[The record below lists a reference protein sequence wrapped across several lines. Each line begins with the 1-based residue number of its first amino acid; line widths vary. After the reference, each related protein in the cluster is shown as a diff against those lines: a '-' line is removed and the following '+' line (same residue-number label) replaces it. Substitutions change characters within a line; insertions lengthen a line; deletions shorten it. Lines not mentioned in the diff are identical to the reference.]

1 MDQTLSRTAL
11 YDTHLSL
18 GGRMVPFAGWEMP
31 LQFQGILAEAR
42 AVRAGAGLFDVSH
55 MGRIWI
61 RGPQAG
67 ALLDWIVTADVAS
80 VALSRARYTL
90 VCTEEGGIIDD
101 CIFYRLG
108 DEEFLLIANA
118 ANREAVWRWLHQW
131 RDARFPGA
139 ELEDRTSEV
148 GMIAFQGPHTAEM
161 LERVA
166 PGVAQGLGL
175 FRCATARVADV
186 EALVGRTGYTGEDG
200 FELMPAAEDAQ
211 GLWSALQEQGAIPC
225 GLGARDVLRL
235 EAGLLLHGTDMD
247 VTRNPFEAGLERFVA
262 LDSESVSSEALRRI
276 QREGTRQRL
285 TGFQLIERGIA
296 RHGYPI
302 VRQGKSVGEVTS
314 GGYAPTLDRSIGL
327 GYVSVELAT
336 PGSRF
341 AIDIRGKL
349 VEAEAVPLPFY
360 SRRRG

>member
-1 MDQTLSRTAL
+1 MAETLSRTAL

-18 GGRMVPFAGWEMP
+18 GGRIVPFAGWEMP

-42 AVRAGAGLFDVSH
+42 AVRSSAGLFDVSH
-55 MGRIWI
+55 MGRLWI
-61 RGPQAG
+61 RGPQAA
-67 ALLDWIVTADVAS
+67 ALLDWVVTADVAS
-80 VALSRARYTL
+80 VGLNRARYTL

-108 DEEFLLIANA
+108 DEEFLLVANA

-131 RDARFPGA
+131 RDARFPAAG
-139 ELEDRTSEV
+139 LEDRTFEV
-148 GMIAFQGPHTAEM
+148 GMIAFQGPDTPEV
-161 LERVA
+161 LEQVA
-166 PGVAQGLGL
+166 LGVTKGLGP
-175 FRCATARVADV
+175 FRSTTARVAGV
-186 EALVGRTGYTGEDG
+186 EALVGHTGYTGEDG
-200 FELMPAAEDAQ
+200 FEIMPAAEDAPK
-211 GLWSALQEQGAIPC
+211 LWSALQEQGGVPC

-247 VTRNPFEAGLERFVA
+247 ITRNPFEADLGRFVV
-262 LDSESVSSEALRRI
+262 LDSESACSEALRRI

-285 TGFQLIERGIA
+285 TAFQLVERGIA

-302 VRQGKSVGEVTS
+302 VRKGETVGEVTS

-327 GYVSVELAT
+327 GYVSVELAV
-336 PGSRF
+336 PGSQF
-341 AIDIRGKL
+341 AIDIRGRL